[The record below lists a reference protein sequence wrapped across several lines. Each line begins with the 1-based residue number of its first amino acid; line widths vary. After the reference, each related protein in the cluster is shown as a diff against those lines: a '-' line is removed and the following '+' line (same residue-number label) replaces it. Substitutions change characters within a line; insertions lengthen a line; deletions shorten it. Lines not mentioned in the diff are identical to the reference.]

1 MLRKLLFGAG
11 AAYLARKF
19 IGGRRGMRGDALRPA
34 GGTGLG
40 GSRWGRRGTGW

>member
-1 MLRKLLFGAG
+1 MLKKLLFGAG

-19 IGGRRGMRGDALRPA
+19 MGGRRSTRSDYARA
-34 GGTGLG
+34 GNGLGLG